1 MTTIA
6 IPPTAATPEAKPAPS
21 MKRVAAA
28 SLAGTTLEFY
38 DHFIYGSAAALVF
51 PKLFF
56 SQASPTT
63 ALLLSLAS
71 YGVAFVARPFG
82 AALFGSLGDR
92 LGRKWVLVVTLL
104 MMGLSTFAIGLL
116 PSVASVGMLAP
127 VLLVLLRVL
136 QGLALG
142 GEWGG
147 AALMVNEFDPQ
158 GKRRG
163 FYGSMVQVAAPIGL
177 LLANGMFALVTWAVS
192 EEAFMSWGWRIPFLS
207 SALLIAVGLYI
218 RMGLTESPLFAKLEA
233 EGKEGHAPL
242 AEVLRH
248 HKRSVGLALGSRIGS
263 DIAFYVFT
271 LFLLVY
277 LPQQLGLPKSL
288 GLQAV
293 LVGAVAQIIGIPL
306 FGHLSDKVGRRPILL
321 GGALAGMVWAFGFF
335 MLVNTKSTGLI
346 LLAAF
351 IAMFIVAAMFAPLAS
366 YIPEMFP
373 TKVRC
378 TGSSIGFQL
387 AGIFGGAPAPLIV
400 VPMVAAFGSSLPVSI
415 YLAVALAL
423 VAVCVW
429 AAPETSH
436 KNLDDIARRP

>member
-1 MTTIA
+1 MSTL
-6 IPPTAATPEAKPAPS
+6 TAAAPVAPADGAKPAPS
-21 MKRVAAA
+21 MKRVAGA

-56 SQASPTT
+56 AQASPLT
-63 ALLLSLAS
+63 ATLLSLAS

-82 AALFGSLGDR
+82 AALFGHFGDK
-92 LGRKWVLVVTLL
+92 LGRKWVLVVTLM

-116 PSVASVGMLAP
+116 PTAASVGLLAP
-127 VLLVLLRVL
+127 LLLVVLRIA

-147 AALMVNEFDPQ
+147 AALMVNEFDPS

-163 FYGSMVQVAAPIGL
+163 FYGSLVQIAAPIGL
-177 LLANGMFALVTWAVS
+177 LLANGMFAGVTWWLD
-192 EEAFMSWGWRIPFLS
+192 EAAFLEWGWRIPFLS

-218 RMGLTESPLFAKLEA
+218 RMGLTESPLFEKME
-233 EGKEGHAPL
+233 KEEKQGHAPL
-242 AEVLRH
+242 MEVLRH
-248 HKRSVGLALGSRIGS
+248 HKKAVGLALGSRIGS

-277 LPQQLGLPKSL
+277 LPQQLHLPKSI

-293 LVGAVAQIIGIPL
+293 LVGAIAQIIGIPL
-306 FGHLSDKVGRRPILL
+306 FGHLSDKFGRRPILL
-321 GGALAGMVWAFGFF
+321 GGALAGMVWAFVFF
-335 MLVNTKSTGLI
+335 MLVNTGSTPLI

-351 IAMFIVAAMFAPLAS
+351 VAMFIVAAMFSPLAS

-387 AGIFGGAPAPLIV
+387 AGIFGGAPAPLIA
-400 VPMVAAFGSSLPVSI
+400 VPLVAAFGSSLPVSI
-415 YLAVALAL
+415 YLAATLAL
-423 VAVCVW
+423 IVFCVLK
-429 AAPETSH
+429 APETAH
-436 KNLDDIARRP
+436 KNLDQ